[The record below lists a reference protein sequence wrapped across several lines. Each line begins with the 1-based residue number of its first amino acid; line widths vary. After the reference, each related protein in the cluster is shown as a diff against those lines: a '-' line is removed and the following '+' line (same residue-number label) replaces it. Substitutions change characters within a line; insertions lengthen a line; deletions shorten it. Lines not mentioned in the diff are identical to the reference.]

1 MKRALPAKIAFGV
14 LLLVVPAAADAP
26 ADQYDPFDRTDVA
39 ITDHFTSLTW
49 VRAVQRTAF
58 TTEKDAETYCKNI
71 GAFVPTVKDLL
82 TIVDEEPHQEYEGRS
97 IVTKMIDAYAFPD
110 TPVDAAY
117 WTSTPAGANAHWT
130 VDFRTGVTAK
140 VSEPSTGAYVRCVK

>member
-82 TIVDEEPHQEYEGRS
+82 TI
-97 IVTKMIDAYAFPD
+97 DAYAFPD